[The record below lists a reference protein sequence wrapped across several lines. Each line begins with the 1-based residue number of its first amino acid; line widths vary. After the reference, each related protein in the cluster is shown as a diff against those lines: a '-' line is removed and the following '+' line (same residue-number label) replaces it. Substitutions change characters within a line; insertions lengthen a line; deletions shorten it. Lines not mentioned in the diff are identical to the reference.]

1 MSKRYE
7 VTANL
12 DYVDGHLRYG
22 YKQMFLSEEEV
33 KRFNALEEIAQS
45 EWLRDSGEV
54 IVTDWE
60 INGYG
65 GLDDIEVREV
75 SNE

>member
-7 VTANL
+7 VTADL
-12 DYVDGHLRYG
+12 DYVEGHLRTG
-22 YKQMFLSEEEV
+22 YKQMFLSQEEFDAFNTLEEED
-33 KRFNALEEIAQS
+33 QM
-45 EWLRDSGEV
+45 EWLRDSGET

-60 INGYG
+60 INGHGAMDY
-65 GLDDIEVREV
+65 LEVREV